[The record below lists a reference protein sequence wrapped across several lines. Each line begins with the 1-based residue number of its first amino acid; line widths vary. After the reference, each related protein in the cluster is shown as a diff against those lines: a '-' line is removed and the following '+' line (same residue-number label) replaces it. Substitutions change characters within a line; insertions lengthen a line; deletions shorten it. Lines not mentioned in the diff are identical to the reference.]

1 MAGNN
6 VTLTFAG
13 DSTQLESA
21 FDRVGSAARSMDRDV
36 RESADG
42 FDRVGEA
49 ADSVDTRA
57 MGFRDTLTGVQ
68 DGMEGVKVAQ
78 DGIGFEA
85 LLLMGFAIG
94 DLASGLYNFLLPSLK
109 AGVTW
114 LKATKV
120 GTLAAAAAQKV
131 AAFGSKV
138 WAGAQWLLNA
148 ALTANPIGLV
158 VVAIGA
164 LVAAVVLIATK
175 TTWFQ
180 DLWRAVWGKIGDP
193 VKAGW
198 AAVKRFSSSAVGWV
212 TGLPGKI
219 RDAFSTA
226 GSWLVD
232 AGRKIIDG
240 LLSGI
245 RSGFDKVRRT
255 LGDLTGM
262 LPDWKGPATRDRTL
276 LAPAGRLIMQGLMSG
291 MQTEW
296 PQVRGL
302 LGGMTTELA
311 VAALP
316 GPAPAPR
323 LPAVTSSR
331 TVHYE
336 TNVYPQRAE
345 FNADDLTHEL
355 HKVALR
361 ERYDRSW

>member
-36 RESADG
+36 RASADG
-42 FDRVGEA
+42 FDRVGQA
-49 ADSVDTRA
+49 ADDVDTRA

-94 DLASGLYNFLLPSLK
+94 DLASGLYNFLIPAMKS
-109 AGVTW
+109 GVRW
-114 LKATKV
+114 LRATRV

-148 ALTANPIGLV
+148 AMTANPIGLV

-198 AAVKRFSSSAVGWV
+198 AAVKRFSSSAFDWI

-219 RDAFSTA
+219 GRAFS
-226 GSWLVD
+226 
-232 AGRKIIDG
+232 RI
-240 LLSGI
+240 
-245 RSGFDKVRRT
+245 
-255 LGDLTGM
+255 GDLIS
-262 LPDWKGPATRDRTL
+262 
-276 LAPAGRLIMQGLMSG
+276 APFRAGFNAVSRAWNSTVGRLSWSVPGWVPGIGG
-291 MQTEW
+291 
-296 PQVRGL
+296 RG
-302 LGGMTTELA
+302 
-311 VAALP
+311 VS
-316 GPAPAPR
+316 APR
-323 LPAVTSSR
+323 LPTFHTGGTVPGAPGQQVPIMALAGERVLPPGRSGGGGVTLVIDSAGAR
-331 TVHYE
+331 L
-336 TNVYPQRAE
+336 
-345 FNADDLTHEL
+345 DDLLVE
-355 HKVALR
+355 VLR
-361 ERYDRSW
+361 LAISVRGGNVQFVLGGEA

>member
-21 FDRVGSAARSMDRDV
+21 FDRVGQAARSMDRDV

-42 FDRVGEA
+42 FDRVGAA
-49 ADSVDTRA
+49 ADDVDTRA

-68 DGMEGVKVAQ
+68 DGMEGVRVAQ

-94 DLASGLYNFLLPSLK
+94 DLASGLYNFLIPAMKS
-109 AGVTW
+109 GVRW
-114 LKATKV
+114 LRATRV

-131 AAFGSKV
+131 AAFGSKM

-164 LVAAVVLIATK
+164 LVAVVVLIATK

-198 AAVKRFSSSAVGWV
+198 AAVKRVTGSVIDWI
-212 TGLPGKI
+212 TGLPRKI
-219 RDAFSTA
+219 GNAFS
-226 GSWLVD
+226 
-232 AGRKIIDG
+232 RI
-240 LLSGI
+240 
-245 RSGFDKVRRT
+245 
-255 LGDLTGM
+255 GDLIS
-262 LPDWKGPATRDRTL
+262 
-276 LAPAGRLIMQGLMSG
+276 APFRAGFNAVSRAWNSTVGRLSWSVPGWVPGIGG
-291 MQTEW
+291 
-296 PQVRGL
+296 RG
-302 LGGMTTELA
+302 
-311 VAALP
+311 VS
-316 GPAPAPR
+316 APR
-323 LPAVTSSR
+323 LPTFHTGGRVPGSPGQQVPIMALAGERVLPPGRSGGGAVTIRIESSGL
-331 TVHYE
+331 
-336 TNVYPQRAE
+336 P
-345 FNADDLTHEL
+345 FDDLLVE
-355 HKVALR
+355 VLR
-361 ERYDRSW
+361 RAITVRGGIVQTVLGQ